1 MNPATLE
8 VHVEHEFE
16 RGVSLDF
23 LPNILLRQS
32 RQHTND
38 PTMADIP
45 HDVEIIVISQV
56 FLGAE
61 KKFWKNGHKLFPTL
75 RYDNNSFYSGWLERR
90 LVLAYLR
97 NQYNYFFVCA
107 HFLY

>member
-23 LPNILLRQS
+23 LPIIFLRQI

-45 HDVEIIVISQV
+45 NDVEITVISQV
-56 FLGAE
+56 FVGAE
-61 KKFWKNGHKLFPTL
+61 K
-75 RYDNNSFYSGWLERR
+75 RY
-90 LVLAYLR
+90 
-97 NQYNYFFVCA
+97 
-107 HFLY
+107 